1 MYWQN
6 AQLIRTLREKSGPV
20 AALAFSPD
28 SLVLAIGSCDSA
40 VKLFQVATGDR
51 ERTLFGYPLGVNCL
65 SVSPNGKAIAIGAPD
80 GTIDLWQ
87 LGDGK
92 LLGKIT
98 LDGRVTS
105 VAFSPDGQILASASD
120 RSLVDTVFAASP
132 TQTGGEKTDGGAI
145 ELWDANTG
153 HLKQTLCESETP
165 VNTLAISPDGT
176 MLASGH
182 RDGTIKLWQ
191 LGGRLKNGRLLHT
204 LRGHRDAVYAIAIA
218 KVGPPL
224 TPTRAAANSPIKD
237 SREDEDIRP
246 RDGARESE
254 PEQNLGSNLKSDL
267 KAQLIVSGS
276 GDGTLRLWDLET
288 GTSTKTLAD
297 HTDVVY
303 SLSISPNG
311 QILASGSG
319 DGTIK
324 LWQLDGTLLQTIP
337 HSLEPLR
344 AVMSVAFSPNSSLL
358 ASGSGDGRIHIWQG
372 MGNGEWGIG
381 NWAWGIG

>member
-6 AQLIRTLREKSGPV
+6 PQLIRTLRENSGPV

-28 SLVLAIGSCDSA
+28 GLLLAIGSCDSA

-65 SVSPNGKAIAIGAPD
+65 SISPSGNALAIGAPD

-92 LLGKIT
+92 LLGKIA

-105 VAFSPDGQILASASD
+105 VAFSPDGQILASGSD

-132 TQTGGEKTDGGAI
+132 TQTGSEKSDGGTI
-145 ELWDANTG
+145 KLWDANTAQ
-153 HLKQTLCESETP
+153 LKQTLCESDTP
-165 VNTLAISPDGT
+165 VNTLAISPDGR

-191 LGGRLKNGRLLHT
+191 LRDGRLLHT
-204 LRGHRDAVYAIAIA
+204 MRGHGDAVYAIAIA
-218 KVGPPL
+218 RWGQEEA
-224 TPTRAAANSPIKD
+224 TANSPIKIKD
-237 SREDEDIRP
+237 SREDQGLRL
-246 RDGARESE
+246 RDGVRESE
-254 PEQNLGSNLKSDL
+254 PGQIGSDRKSDFKSQFL
-267 KAQLIVSGS
+267 VSGS

-311 QILASGSG
+311 QTLASGSG

-324 LWQLDGTLLQTIP
+324 LWQVDGTLLQTLP
-337 HSLEPLR
+337 SSLEPLK

-358 ASGSGDGRIHIWQG
+358 ASGSGDGRIHIWQAI
-372 MGNGEWGIG
+372 GNGK
-381 NWAWGIG
+381 